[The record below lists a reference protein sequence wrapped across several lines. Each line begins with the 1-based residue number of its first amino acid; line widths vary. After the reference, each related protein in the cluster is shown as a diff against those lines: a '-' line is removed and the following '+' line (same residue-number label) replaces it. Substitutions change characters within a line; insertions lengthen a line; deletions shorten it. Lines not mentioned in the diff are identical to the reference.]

1 MAILSTEVY
10 VTSSL
15 NKSCFEQYNFFV
27 FLLFLLIYE
36 VELLQAFLGY
46 HKLILI
52 YLGYLQQ
59 SYSSHHLFQTPLYKQ
74 CSLHFKTMFFTVIS
88 HLP

>member
-15 NKSCFEQYNFFV
+15 NKSSFEQYNSFV

-36 VELLQAFLGY
+36 VELLQAFLGF

-52 YLGYLQQ
+52 CLVYLQQ
-59 SYSSHHLFQTPLYKQ
+59 SYSSHLLFQTPLYK
-74 CSLHFKTMFFTVIS
+74 
-88 HLP
+88 